1 MKTHTFPLGQ
11 KWTLLAV
18 SFCGV
23 VSKCQSVIPFRCNK
37 PAAIGIEIS
46 EVSASSPPA
55 SKSKT
60 ETEGSSESL
69 FASTAPDEPA
79 PTII

>member
-11 KWTLLAV
+11 KWTLLTV
-18 SFCGV
+18 PFCGV
-23 VSKCQSVIPFRCNK
+23 VLNCQSTSFRCNK
-37 PAAIGIEIS
+37 VAAAGIAIS
-46 EVSASSPPA
+46 ALSSSSPPA